1 MLGNLRLKLL
11 AIFFA
16 VSLWSVVAY
25 ASNPTQNHSYRM
37 AIANVASL
45 PAGLVLVGPAPTV
58 PLTVTGT
65 ADNLRNFDAHDLTV
79 TGNFNNVKVG
89 TNQVPIHVTNGDP
102 DVLVDAPGS
111 VPVRIDQLGTV
122 NLSVSIDRINALV
135 SGYHEESTQ
144 TSVSPATVRIDGPKS
159 QLNGIQAVAIVDLN
173 GVSAPGFTKPFPVTV
188 RDAAK
193 KNVTTNFTV
202 TPPQVAVKMVITA
215 DAITVPKAVGWTLT
229 GQPAAGFRVTNVT
242 VAPLQVN
249 ATGIQ
254 NALGNIGFLSTDPV
268 DISNAKGDVVKLVT
282 IRPPDGVVVSQ
293 RTATVHVFIGPA
305 PGVSPTATA
314 SP

>member
-1 MLGNLRLKLL
+1 
-11 AIFFA
+11 
-16 VSLWSVVAY
+16 
-25 ASNPTQNHSYRM
+25 
-37 AIANVASL
+37 
-45 PAGLVLVGPAPTV
+45 
-58 PLTVTGT
+58 
-65 ADNLRNFDAHDLTV
+65 
-79 TGNFNNVKVG
+79 
-89 TNQVPIHVTNGDP
+89 
-102 DVLVDAPGS
+102 
-111 VPVRIDQLGTV
+111 
-122 NLSVSIDRINALV
+122 
-135 SGYHEESTQ
+135 
-144 TSVSPATVRIDGPKS
+144 
-159 QLNGIQAVAIVDLN
+159 
-173 GVSAPGFTKPFPVTV
+173 
-188 RDAAK
+188 
-193 KNVTTNFTV
+193 V

-268 DISNAKGDVVKLVT
+268 DISNQKGDVVKLVT

-293 RTATVHVFIGPA
+293 RTATVHVYIGPA